1 MAAASPYLASLVRET
16 VDSCDTLSLV
26 GITHS
31 QVRSVSLENHSH
43 IVFSGSACC
52 SVHVQRRTGETF

>member
-31 QVRSVSLENHSH
+31 QVRSVSLENH
-43 IVFSGSACC
+43 FLTLC
-52 SVHVQRRTGETF
+52 F